1 MREMW
6 TGKTPR
12 GGVGSEHSL
21 LSLPLPLLPLTF
33 SRSLTSRHNPLSDHL
48 EQALLVKLLK
58 NRCETM
64 SNPSFSRGCT
74 LAYFACSTIPKEN
87 NTLRNQSTF
96 LDAITSFIT
105 KWRLRNE
112 HKNSI
117 LMTRYYP
124 DLGSTFDWLYRKR
137 NLLHAVIIATGVVF
151 LDPYRD
157 NSPITNWLKIF
168 SLDVQNI
175 HTLIFGQA

>member
-96 LDAITSFIT
+96 LDAITSFIA

-124 DLGSTFDWLYRKR
+124 DLCSTSDWLCREKKFASHCNYCHWSCLPR
-137 NLLHAVIIATGVVF
+137 
-151 LDPYRD
+151 
-157 NSPITNWLKIF
+157 
-168 SLDVQNI
+168 SLQ
-175 HTLIFGQA
+175 G